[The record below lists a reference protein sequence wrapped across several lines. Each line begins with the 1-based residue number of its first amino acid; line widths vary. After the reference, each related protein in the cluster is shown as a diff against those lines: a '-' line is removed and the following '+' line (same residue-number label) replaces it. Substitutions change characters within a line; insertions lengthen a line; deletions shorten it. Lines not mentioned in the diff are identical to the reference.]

1 MLFLTTTTATA
12 ANAVAAA
19 HIQGLQAFMASE
31 VKERATDAQLEAAA
45 GGVSVQSRLSP
56 PDPHYAANAV
66 AAAHVQGLHA
76 FMASEAKA
84 AATDAQLESAAGLA
98 GVLWLQQIPSSPSSC
113 RGGC

>member
-45 GGVSVQSRLSP
+45 GVGQPRSTNVCPTWFDR
-56 PDPHYAANAV
+56 
-66 AAAHVQGLHA
+66 
-76 FMASEAKA
+76 
-84 AATDAQLESAAGLA
+84 
-98 GVLWLQQIPSSPSSC
+98 C
-113 RGGC
+113 